1 MENGPRFFRLH
12 PQTQRSEVMRT
23 ASGVMPFFSW
33 LSVLRDTTADFYD
46 SAHYKKARLL
56 FL

>member
-1 MENGPRFFRLH
+1 
-12 PQTQRSEVMRT
+12 MRT